1 MSGQLDVREAA
12 WWNAVRP
19 PAMHSG
25 SWGLDQPSNGAS
37 PAEPVDDLLCFG
49 VHEAQYAIIG
59 SLTQA
64 LTCDISD
71 CDNRKAVRN
80 YGMAKNIPLRP
91 ETQAIFDRLDRLGL
105 KQRDLAAAL
114 NLEENKVSK
123 VRGGE
128 RQFKGPEMI
137 RALEWLSDM
146 EAASPTPNA
155 VPVKLD
161 IDAGRPLARDL
172 PIYGTALGGE
182 VTIDGCEV
190 EQIELDT
197 GDVIGW
203 AKRPTPLAGRADV
216 YAVYVQ
222 GASMYPRYDGG
233 DLAYGEEKRP
243 PHIGDDVIVYLRNG
257 EDRAGACLIKRL
269 VRRSASYVELEQFNP
284 ACTFKIDTAR
294 ILKMHRVIPYGELLS

>member
-1 MSGQLDVREAA
+1 MREAA
-12 WWNAVRP
+12 FGNPVGA

-25 SWGLDQPSNGAS
+25 NRGFNQPSNGAS
-37 PAEPVDDLLCFG
+37 PAVPVNDFAG
-49 VHEAQYAIIG
+49 FSVHGPQYAIIG

-71 CDNRKAVRN
+71 CDNRNAVRN

-91 ETQAIFDRLDRLGL
+91 ETAAVFDRMEQLGL
-105 KQRDLAAAL
+105 RQRDLAAV
-114 NLEENKVSK
+114 LEIDENKISK
-123 VRGGE
+123 VKGGE
-128 RQFKGPEMI
+128 RQFKAAEML
-137 RALEWLSDM
+137 RALEWLS
-146 EAASPTPNA
+146 ERESAFVPSNA
-155 VPVKLD
+155 LPARLEG
-161 IDAGRPLARDL
+161 DAGRPLARDL

-182 VTIDGCEV
+182 VKIDGCDV

-203 AKRPTPLAGRADV
+203 AKRPTSLAGRPDA

-233 DLAYGEEKRP
+233 DLAYADGKRP
-243 PHIGDDVIVYLRNG
+243 PQIGDDVIVYLRNG
-257 EDRAGACLIKRL
+257 DDRACACLIKRL

-284 ACTFKIDTAR
+284 ACTFKIDSVR